1 MKTNEPS
8 NRRAVLGCVA
18 ASFALALCAPL
29 TAAAQD
35 AWPARPVRIVVPFAA
50 GGTTDVVARAL
61 AKDLSEMWGQP
72 VVVENRGGAGGNIA
86 AELVAR
92 AEPDGHTLLVA
103 TQGIIAINK
112 ALYATLP
119 YDPDADFTPLAML
132 GRQANVL
139 VVHPG
144 ALDAR
149 SVADIIEAAKAKP
162 GEVSYGGFGVG
173 SFSHLSMELLASR
186 AGIRLLHVPY
196 RGSGPMRTDLAAGR
210 VAMALD
216 AIATSKPLVEAGTLR
231 AVAVSSPGRSSAL
244 PDVPPVADTIP
255 GYDAS
260 AWYGVFAHART
271 PAAALAALDAGLRAA
286 LASAPY
292 QELLAKQGVE
302 AMPEDR
308 EALKA
313 LVARDNATW
322 REAVRQSGA
331 KVE

>member
-1 MKTNEPS
+1 MPHRPALT
-8 NRRAVLGCVA
+8 RRAATA
-18 ASFALALCAPL
+18 ALLALP
-29 TAAAQD
+29 AAAYAQSW
-35 AWPARPVRIVVPFAA
+35 APSRPVRLVVPFAA
-50 GGTTDVVARAL
+50 GGLTDILARAAAEQL
-61 AKDLSEMWGQP
+61 QPRLGQP

-86 AELVAR
+86 AEFVAR

-139 VVHPG
+139 VVHPA

-149 SVADIIEAAKAKP
+149 SLAEIITAAKAKP
-162 GEVSYGGFGVG
+162 GEIAYGSFGVG

-231 AVAVSSPGRSSAL
+231 AIAVSSPDRSSAL

-271 PAAALAALDAGLRAA
+271 PAPALAALDAALRAA
-286 LASAPY
+286 LAAAPY
-292 QELLAKQGVE
+292 REMLEKQGVE
-302 AMPEDR
+302 PMPESR
-308 EALKA
+308 EALIA